1 MNCRSCAAPL
11 DHVFIDLGH
20 APPSNAY
27 LTREA
32 LSRPEVTYP
41 LRALVCDRCWLVQTE
56 DFARA
61 EDLFTD
67 DYAYFSST
75 STSFVAHAAAY
86 VEAISQRHSLGPK
99 SHVVEI
105 ASNDG
110 YLLKHFLARGVPCLG
125 IEPTAS
131 TAAAAEA
138 LGIPVKRVFFGD
150 QTAQS
155 LVDEGLSAD
164 LIVANNVYA
173 HVPDINDFTR
183 GIRTALR
190 PGGTVTIEFPH
201 LLKLIRE
208 VQFDTIY
215 HEHFSYLSLTA
226 VTRIFEAAGL
236 RIYDVEELRTHG
248 GSLRIH
254 GCRSEDAHETLPA
267 VARILGEERDGGLC
281 SLAIY
286 ETFQSRAEG
295 VKLDLLSFLIEAKR
309 SGKRIAAYGA
319 AAKGNTLL
327 NFAGVKPDLLPFVC
341 DAARY
346 KQGQYMPGSHI
357 PIVAPSHLD
366 DHPVDQ
372 VLILPWNIA
381 DEVMKQ
387 LAHLRARGT
396 TFVTAVPRLLVR

>member
-11 DHVFIDLGH
+11 EHVFMVLGH

-61 EDLFTD
+61 EDLFTN

-86 VEAISQRHSLGPK
+86 VDAISRRHSLGPE
-99 SHVVEI
+99 SHVVEV

-110 YLLKHFLARGVPCLG
+110 YLLRHFLARGVPCLG

-131 TAAAAEA
+131 TAAVAEA
-138 LGIPVKRVFFGD
+138 LGIPVKRVFFGE

-164 LIVANNVYA
+164 LIVANNVYG

-201 LLKLIRE
+201 LLQLIRE

-226 VTRIFEAAGL
+226 ITRIFEAAGL

-254 GCRSEDAHETLPA
+254 GCRSEDAHEQLP
-267 VARILGEERDGGLC
+267 VVDRILGEEREGGLC

-286 ETFQSRAEG
+286 KTFQSRAEAI
-295 VKLDLLSFLIEAKR
+295 KLDLLSFLIEAKR

-319 AAKGNTLL
+319 AAQGNTSLT
-327 NFAGVKPDLLPFVC
+327 FAGV
-341 DAARY
+341 
-346 KQGQYMPGSHI
+346 
-357 PIVAPSHLD
+357 
-366 DHPVDQ
+366 
-372 VLILPWNIA
+372 
-381 DEVMKQ
+381 
-387 LAHLRARGT
+387 
-396 TFVTAVPRLLVR
+396 